1 MPTAPKMLQ
10 NPPQRGDAQE
20 LRPTIFVSAPAVLD
34 KVFVAVNAKFDALSG
49 FLKRAA
55 MAGLERGKTRFAQ
68 NKYGTTG
75 FLAGLVFSKV
85 RKLLGGNIQLML
97 TGSAPLSV
105 DVQIFMQSVFGC
117 PVRQGY
123 GLTETCAATTITL
136 ADDNTTACV
145 GPPQASACIRLRDW
159 AEGGYLAS
167 DEQNKEIG
175 MRRGEVLIGGP
186 TVAQGYLVDESDPEP
201 EIVQKNAEDFVTIDG
216 IRYFCT
222 GDIGQ
227 FTPAGNLMIID
238 RKKDLV
244 KLQQGEYVALSKVEN
259 VLKACKYTQLP
270 MVYAAS
276 SKSYCIALICPN
288 IPKLKELAASLGV
301 DASGDLASLCKA
313 PKLVNAVAQEAMAVC
328 QTGKLA
334 KFEIPTKFIL
344 VDELWTPDNGML
356 TAVNK
361 LKRKEIV
368 AKHHAEIE
376 GVYVRAV
383 SCESIAREAAA
394 TQCARGR
401 RGTRIGPIH
410 DA

>member
-20 LRPTIFVSAPAVLD
+20 LRPTIFVAAPAVLD

-75 FLAGLVFSKV
+75 FFAGLVFSKV

-136 ADDNTTACV
+136 AEDNSTACV

-167 DEQNKEIG
+167 DEHNKMIG

-186 TVAQGYLVDESDPEP
+186 TVAQGYLVDESNPEA
-201 EIVQKNAEDFVTIDG
+201 EIVQKNTEDFVTIDG

-227 FTPAGNLMIID
+227 FTPSGNLMIID

-244 KLQQGEYVALSKVEN
+244 KLSMGEYVALSKVEN

-270 MVYAAS
+270 MVHAS
-276 SKSYCIALICPN
+276 STMAYCIALICPVV
-288 IPKLKELAASLGV
+288 PKLEALAAELGV
-301 DASGDLASLCKA
+301 EGDLPALCANPKVRTAVLADVIATCKA
-313 PKLVNAVAQEAMAVC
+313 SKLF
-328 QTGKLA
+328 
-334 KFEIPTKFIL
+334 KFEIPTKIVL
-344 VDELWTPDNGML
+344 VPELWTPDNGML

-361 LKRKEIV
+361 LKRKPIME
-368 AKHHAEIE
+368 KHAADISA
-376 GVYVRAV
+376 VYV
-383 SCESIAREAAA
+383 
-394 TQCARGR
+394 
-401 RGTRIGPIH
+401 
-410 DA
+410 

>member
-20 LRPTIFVSAPAVLD
+20 LRPTIFVAAPAVLD

-55 MAGLERGKTRFAQ
+55 MAGLERGKARFAQ

-75 FLAGLVFSKV
+75 FFAGLVFSKV

-136 ADDNTTACV
+136 AEDNSTACV

-167 DEQNKEIG
+167 DEHNKMIG

-186 TVAQGYLVDESDPEP
+186 TVAQGYLVDESNPEA
-201 EIVQKNAEDFVTIDG
+201 EIVQKNTEDFVTIDG

-227 FTPAGNLMIID
+227 FTPSGNLMIID

-244 KLQQGEYVALSKVEN
+244 KLQQV
-259 VLKACKYTQLP
+259 
-270 MVYAAS
+270 
-276 SKSYCIALICPN
+276 
-288 IPKLKELAASLGV
+288 AASLGV

-376 GVYVRAV
+376 GVYV
-383 SCESIAREAAA
+383 
-394 TQCARGR
+394 
-401 RGTRIGPIH
+401 
-410 DA
+410 